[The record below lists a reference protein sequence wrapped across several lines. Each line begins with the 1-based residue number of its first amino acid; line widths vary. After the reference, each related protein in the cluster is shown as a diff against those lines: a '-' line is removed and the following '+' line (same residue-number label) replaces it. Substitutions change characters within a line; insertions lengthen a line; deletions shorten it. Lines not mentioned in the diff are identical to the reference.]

1 MNQRWT
7 VEEEGKLLK
16 LIASGK
22 SCKELSGG
30 TYDFNRSENALELRL
45 KKVIYDNI
53 MNKKPADKIAQ
64 LLNMPREK
72 IMQYFYSYKD
82 YKDKQKQAG
91 AGEDNDNI
99 VSHKSDKIN
108 NIQKLSNLNMPIKQ
122 NQNALIKQNQ
132 NTLIK
137 QNGGTD
143 VNLDNIEKQNKKMKL
158 LLENYILKQKLSKL
172 LKDKH
177 NNLQKDALNALI
189 KN

>member
-16 LIASGK
+16 LVASGK
-22 SCKELSGG
+22 TCKELSGG

-45 KKVIYDNI
+45 KKIVYDNI

-82 YKDKQKQAG
+82 YIDKQKQAG
-91 AGEDNDNI
+91 ADDDNI

-132 NTLIK
+132 NTFIK

>member
-22 SCKELSGG
+22 TCKELSGG

-82 YKDKQKQAG
+82 YIDKQKQAG
-91 AGEDNDNI
+91 GDDNNI
-99 VSHKSDKIN
+99 ISQKSDKIN
-108 NIQKLSNLNMPIKQ
+108 NIQKLSNLNMPIRQ
-122 NQNALIKQNQ
+122 NQNALIN
-132 NTLIK
+132 

-143 VNLDNIEKQNKKMKL
+143 INLDNIEKQNKKMKL

>member
-22 SCKELSGG
+22 TCKELSGG
-30 TYDFNRSENALELRL
+30 SYDFNRSENALELRL

-72 IMQYFYSYKD
+72 IMQYFNSYKD
-82 YKDKQKQAG
+82 YIDKQKQTG
-91 AGEDNDNI
+91 GDENNI

-108 NIQKLSNLNMPIKQ
+108 NIQKLSNQ
-122 NQNALIKQNQ
+122 N
-132 NTLIK
+132 

-143 VNLDNIEKQNKKMKL
+143 MNLDNIEKQNKKMKL

-177 NNLQKDALNALI
+177 TNLQKDALNALI

>member
-22 SCKELSGG
+22 TCKELSGT

-82 YKDKQKQAG
+82 YIDKQKQIG
-91 AGEDNDNI
+91 VDDNNI
-99 VSHKSDKIN
+99 ISHKSDKIN
-108 NIQKLSNLNMPIKQ
+108 NIQKLSNINTSIKQ
-122 NQNALIKQNQ
+122 NQNAFIKQNQ
-132 NTLIK
+132 N
-137 QNGGTD
+137 GGTNI
-143 VNLDNIEKQNKKMKL
+143 NLDNIEKQNKKMKL

-172 LKDKH
+172 LKNKH

>member
-22 SCKELSGG
+22 SCKELSGA

-82 YKDKQKQAG
+82 YIDKQKQTRG
-91 AGEDNDNI
+91 DDNNI

-108 NIQKLSNLNMPIKQ
+108 NIHKLSNLNSPIKQNQNSPIKQ

-132 NTLIK
+132 N
-137 QNGGTD
+137 GGTD
-143 VNLDNIEKQNKKMKL
+143 INLDNIEKQNKKMKL

>member
-1 MNQRWT
+1 MFGLN
-7 VEEEGKLLK
+7 
-16 LIASGK
+16 
-22 SCKELSGG
+22 
-30 TYDFNRSENALELRL
+30 
-45 KKVIYDNI
+45 
-53 MNKKPADKIAQ
+53 NK
-64 LLNMPREK
+64 N
-72 IMQYFYSYKD
+72 
-82 YKDKQKQAG
+82 KQKQAG